1 MAYQNYSIGSDFE
14 FFDEMENDTMGFD
27 DDNGTKFDNVTY
39 NRYGRVKLRTISMDI
54 QIAFYS
60 VIFLLAVVGNILVIV
75 TLIQNKRMRTVTNV
89 FLLSLAISDLLL
101 AVFCMPFTLVPVLL
115 RNFIFG
121 AVMCV
126 LIRYLQAV
134 SVGASCFTLVA
145 ISMER
150 YYAICQPLHSRSWQT
165 LSHSYRSI
173 AVCWALS
180 AVIMTPIAVFQSHRR
195 LPSGAHSC
203 REKWPDSNWEKAYSV
218 FLDLALL
225 VVPVLIMTIGYGCV
239 IRNLARDVRTD
250 CNMTMFTNGS
260 EVSRQRFVMP
270 SYRTLELKLFK
281 DSFRSVSSAS
291 STEEGTPPI
300 MKRSRRVHRIRHTNP
315 EKIRQNKVRV
325 IKMLFVVVLE
335 FFICWTP
342 VYVVQTWMI
351 FDFSSASKH
360 VTPLIKTFFH
370 LLSYFSS
377 CCNPITYCFM
387 NKKFREA
394 FVRVFQCKSPTPPLK
409 DRRRNTG
416 QLRLDSRR
424 SEAFNP
430 NSSTSTKN
438 SSIRQVDYDPIHGAD
453 DFNDN

>member
-1 MAYQNYSIGSDFE
+1 
-14 FFDEMENDTMGFD
+14 
-27 DDNGTKFDNVTY
+27 
-39 NRYGRVKLRTISMDI
+39 MDI
-54 QIAFYS
+54 QIGFYS
-60 VIFLLAVVGNILVIV
+60 VIFLLSMVGNILVIA

-180 AVIMTPIAVFQSHRR
+180 AFIMTPIAVFQSHIP
-195 LPSGAHSC
+195 LPSGAHAC
-203 REKWPDSNWEKAYSV
+203 REIWPDTDWEMAYNV

-225 VVPVLIMTIGYGCV
+225 VIPVLIMTIAYGCV
-239 IRNLARDVRTD
+239 IRNLARDVRSD
-250 CNMTMFTNGS
+250 FNINPYENGK
-260 EVSRQRFVMP
+260 
-270 SYRTLELKLFK
+270 TLELKLFK
-281 DSFRSVSSAS
+281 DSVRSATSSQSSAD
-291 STEEGTPPI
+291 EGNFTPPI
-300 MKRSRRVHRIRHTNP
+300 MKRSRKVHRIRHTNP
-315 EKIRQNKVRV
+315 EKIRQNKIRV

-342 VYVVQTWMI
+342 VYVIQTWMI
-351 FDFSSASKH
+351 FDFKSAKQHLSPI
-360 VTPLIKTFFH
+360 TKTFFH

-394 FVRVFQCKSPTPPLK
+394 FVRVFQCKGPTPPLK

-438 SSIRQVDYDPIHGAD
+438 SSIRQVDYDPIHGSD
-453 DFNDN
+453 DFLDTD